1 MKIKEK
7 NKIAFDFVL
16 DRLMPLHP
24 VVRPMFGAHAI
35 YVGEK
40 IVLIT
45 RNKEAHTEDN
55 GVWLGTTNEHHASL
69 KKEFPSMRS
78 IFLFNDGTAET
89 AWQVIPFDGD
99 DFESEVMHACDLILK
114 HDLRIGKIP
123 KARKPRVNRKSQN
136 AKAFTRSKK
145 Y

>member
-1 MKIKEK
+1 MKQGK

-16 DRLMPLHP
+16 DRLLPLDP
-24 VVRPMFGAHAI
+24 FVRPMFGAHAI

-45 RNKEAHTEDN
+45 RNKDAHDDDN
-55 GVWLGTTNEHHASL
+55 GVWLGTTHEHHASL

-78 IFLFNDGTAET
+78 IYLFNDGTAET

-99 DFESEVMHACDLILK
+99 NFETEVEHACDLILK
-114 HDLRIGKIP
+114 HDPRIGKIP
-123 KARKPRVNRKSQN
+123 KP
-136 AKAFTRSKK
+136 KK
-145 Y
+145 KKVK